1 MQKEHGDHWIQAGVV
16 LPLHEVTKAN
26 IIHLMEDTN
35 LCAIHAKCVRILL

>member
-16 LPLHEVTKAN
+16 LALHEVTEAY

-35 LCAIHAKCVRILL
+35 